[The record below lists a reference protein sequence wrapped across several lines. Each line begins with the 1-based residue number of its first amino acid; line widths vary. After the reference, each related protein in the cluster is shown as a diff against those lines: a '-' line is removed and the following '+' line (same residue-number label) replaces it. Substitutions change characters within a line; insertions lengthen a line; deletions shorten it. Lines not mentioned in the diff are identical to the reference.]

1 MEKQFSTEFHFLLL
15 CLQSQCDPQKAA
27 AIQAFDLKQMD
38 WKQLRLLIRSHKVSS
53 LVYESLAESRDL
65 PESFKNWLIVEFE
78 QNKKRTAALNLEI
91 SYISQVLKEAGITPI
106 LLKGPL
112 LSKQLFDK
120 AYSRNTGDLDWLLKP
135 EQIKEVYEL
144 LGSLGYQTIFHD
156 FHLTEKRWNYI
167 LNNAHDFALTHPA
180 RRVMNEI
187 HWCLD
192 ANKALFPESLT
203 TGFFERAQLYPYGN
217 LQVLSLSNEDLLL
230 YLCYH
235 GARHVWYMLRWLVD
249 IHEILRGAVE
259 INWDVFFERAQQF
272 GLQYCVTSAFNLSNL
287 FWGGEFPSL
296 PWESDANQIW
306 LDKKALES
314 LSGSERKQGARGR
327 FNGLKI
333 AYYSSRLKKGKSVIW
348 QSFKSS
354 FINKDDW
361 KYVNLPDRLFFLYVL
376 FRPFLWVYKNWLRK
390 KGLLTKGVDYSIEK
404 INPER
409 VNPGKGKS

>member
-1 MEKQFSTEFHFLLL
+1 M
-15 CLQSQCDPQKAA
+15 
-27 AIQAFDLKQMD
+27 
-38 WKQLRLLIRSHKVSS
+38 
-53 LVYESLAESRDL
+53 
-65 PESFKNWLIVEFE
+65 
-78 QNKKRTAALNLEI
+78 
-91 SYISQVLKEAGITPI
+91 
-106 LLKGPL
+106 
-112 LSKQLFDK
+112 
-120 AYSRNTGDLDWLLKP
+120 
-135 EQIKEVYEL
+135 YEL

-272 GLQYCVTSAFNLSNL
+272 GLQYCVTSAFNLSSL

-296 PWESDANQIW
+296 PWESDANQVW

-333 AYYSSRLKKGKSVIW
+333 AYYSSRLKKGRGVFW

-361 KYVNLPDRLFFLYVL
+361 KYVNLPDRLFFLYAL
-376 FRPFLWVYKNWLRK
+376 FRPFLWVYKNRLRK

-409 VNPGKGKS
+409 VNPVKKGKS